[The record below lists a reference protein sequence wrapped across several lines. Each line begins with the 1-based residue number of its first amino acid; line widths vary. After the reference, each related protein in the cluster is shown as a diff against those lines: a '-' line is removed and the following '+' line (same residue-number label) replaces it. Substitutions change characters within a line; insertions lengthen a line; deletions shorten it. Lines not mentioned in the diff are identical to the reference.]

1 MMRFDKKYLYF
12 LFLGALISLSIEQAL
27 WWSLIISQKT
37 VHNDFW
43 ILISEDIKSIQEGSK
58 LVVLYSTDMNQAKLV
73 LNIWEILLVI
83 SVVSLCILVVRKK
96 KNG

>member
-43 ILISEDIKSIQEGSK
+43 ILISEDIKSIQEGLK